1 MKEWSCLITRGNNRG
16 GFRIV
21 VASITIGVLTILVP
35 PACWGGEEV
44 HEVSVDRVTPETPR
58 ASLAVGERLSYHGR
72 WFGLPVG
79 QGWIEVVKQT
89 ELGGRLVYQIEASG
103 SSNEVLSV
111 FCPIRDTIRSY
122 LDAETLQPI
131 RFEKDQQEGHYRA
144 KEVVTFDYAQC
155 IATYRSLLN
164 QSIKEIPLPPDVQD
178 LISAFYW
185 LRTHAVSLT
194 EPTRLPI
201 YSDEKIYQVEIVP
214 IKTLQLELL
223 KRGTFPCV
231 LIEPKANFKG
241 VFIRRGRV
249 WCYIS
254 TDARRIPL
262 FIRLTTPWGPISGVI
277 DQASLTPNDQF
288 HSSPSS

>member
-1 MKEWSCLITRGNNRG
+1 MKGWNCLITRGNNRG
-16 GFRIV
+16 VPSVVALASIV
-21 VASITIGVLTILVP
+21 VGLLTTPPILST
-35 PACWGGEEV
+35 CWGGEEAQ
-44 HEVSVDRVTPETPR
+44 EVSGKPITPEAPR
-58 ASLAVGERLSYHGR
+58 SDLVVGERLSYHGR

-79 QGWIEVVKQT
+79 HGWIEVTGRT
-89 ELGGRLVYQIEASG
+89 ELEGRPVYQIQAFG
-103 SSNEVLSV
+103 TSNDVLSA
-111 FCPIRDTIRSY
+111 FYPIRDTIRSY

-144 KEVVTFDYAQC
+144 KEVVTFDHARSV
-155 IATYRSLLN
+155 ATYHSLLN
-164 QSIKEIPLPPDVQD
+164 QSTKKIPLPADVQD
-178 LISAFYW
+178 LISTFYW

-201 YSDEKIYQVEIVP
+201 YSDEKVYQVEIVP
-214 IKTLQLELL
+214 IKTLRLELL

-241 VFIRRGRV
+241 VFVRRGRV

-277 DQASLTPNDQF
+277 DAESLAQ
-288 HSSPSS
+288 SR